1 MDFDIYSISEIGLN
15 KLLDRDTVKELFG
28 AIGNIVRVEL
38 SLFDTSKKKYSEIR
52 LPAQNICRTNDK
64 VFKEVCEKTRK
75 GLLNNLPSVGMKRV
89 DCETGFSYLLS
100 PLDYETD
107 VVGYL
112 ILGPYISA
120 ENRERTEQSVRK
132 FIDSEDEIRSSLNG
146 FRIMSNQEASQLM
159 KDIKQLLTAFLYSSY
174 KMYLTSKMHLE
185 AEKEN
190 YAEIEILNNRL
201 NEMLNEVESV
211 SKYKTAFIK
220 TITHELRT
228 PLTSI
233 IGFSE
238 MLGKECS
245 DNSEVREY
253 ASTINQ
259 KGTELLRI
267 INDILILSSI
277 ESGTIEVKKENRDI
291 VEDLKNIINSY
302 YNAIEKKALR
312 VSFTP
317 YVENSLYQ
325 YDEEKLKTVISKLL
339 DNSIKFTS
347 EGGSVAV
354 FLSEKT
360 ISPEMSAERFG
371 ITPKKYIAIT
381 IEDTGCG
388 IDEDKIHMVFEPFYQ
403 AVSNMDTREKGG
415 MGLGLKIAKGYA
427 EAMGGELKIESQVGI
442 GTKVTLLLP
451 V

>member
-1 MDFDIYSISEIGLN
+1 MSFDIYSISEIGLN
-15 KLLDRDTVKELFG
+15 KLIDKDTLKELF
-28 AIGNIVRVEL
+28 ASLGNIVRIEISIL
-38 SLFDTSKKKYSEIR
+38 DLSKKKYSEVR
-52 LPAQNICRTNDK
+52 LTGHNICRANEDA
-64 VFKEVCEKTRK
+64 VRDICERTKK
-75 GLLNNLPSVGMKRV
+75 GVLENLPSVGMKRI
-89 DCETGFSYLLS
+89 DCEVGFSYLLS
-100 PLDYETD
+100 PLDYETE
-107 VVGYL
+107 VVGYV
-112 ILGPYISA
+112 ILGPYISP
-120 ENRERTEQSVRK
+120 ENRTKAEEFIRK
-132 FIDSEDEIRSSLNG
+132 FHKDEGDIENCVNWYRHL
-146 FRIMSNQEASQLM
+146 SNVEAAQLM

-185 AEKEN
+185 SEREN

-238 MLGKECS
+238 MLMKECYLNPELKS
-245 DNSEVREY
+245 Y

-259 KGTELLRI
+259 KGIELLKI
-267 INDILILSSI
+267 INDILVLSSI
-277 ESGTIEVKKENRDI
+277 ESGTIVVKKERRNI
-291 VEDLKNIINSY
+291 VEDVRDIINSFY
-302 YNAIEKKALR
+302 HEFEKKALR
-312 VSFTP
+312 ISYTPFVDNSF
-317 YVENSLYQ
+317 YE
-325 YDEEKLKTVISKLL
+325 YDEEKFKAIVSRII

-347 EGGSVAV
+347 DGGSVAV
-354 FLSEKT
+354 FVSEKF
-360 ISPEMSAERFG
+360 ISPEMSGDRFG
-371 ITPKKYIAIT
+371 TTPKRFVSVT

-415 MGLGLKIAKGYA
+415 MGLGLKIAKGFA
-427 EAMGGELKIESQVGI
+427 EAMGGELKIESRVGM

-451 V
+451 A